1 MYEVSLEA
9 GGRLLIA
16 KASGL
21 VQADD
26 YDAMLE
32 FEKLVSEARPEGML
46 VDWTE
51 LKGWSEESESMRF
64 LARMQFGATLQRIAI
79 LADSSWDPE
88 VERVETTQSGAS
100 RQSEFV
106 VYLKQMRSGAEGME
120 DAG

>member
-21 VQADD
+21 LQADD

-32 FEKLVSEARPEGML
+32 FEKLVSAARPEGML

-79 LADSSWDPE
+79 LADSSWDPDI
-88 VERVETTQSGAS
+88 ERVRDVTRLPVRRFPPSDLESAKAWLKSDAS
-100 RQSEFV
+100 
-106 VYLKQMRSGAEGME
+106 
-120 DAG
+120 